1 MLNSFY
7 CVIQLVRCLK
17 VICATCERF
26 RDRMDT
32 IDEFI
37 RTQAV
42 PGELAER
49 MRESLRHSWFMQQGL
64 DVNTV
69 LTELP
74 ENLKTSVLMH
84 MQVVFAIITA
94 TQMLFC
100 SNRTQVRF

>member
-1 MLNSFY
+1 MKA
-7 CVIQLVRCLK
+7 LK
-17 VICATCERF
+17 ALCDSLGRF

-37 RTQAV
+37 KAQNV
-42 PGELAER
+42 PGVLAER

-69 LTELP
+69 LAELP

-84 MQVVFAIITA
+84 MQV
-94 TQMLFC
+94 MLDHGFNIGC
-100 SNRTQVRF
+100 ICC